1 MIMVQQCLRVA
12 GLELVSAVLPKC
24 WCNFGS
30 QPTAIAN
37 SSIQVSITCES
48 APQVRSTSLN
58 WRDIQALL
66 HHTVDAVC
74 LESDGWL
81 LHNPIS
87 GKTLPIRCSQ
97 DYRQV
102 TVYCP
107 DDTLLQ
113 QEESLSLLRTAM
125 ECRFCHES
133 IVSLHAACVEGE
145 GYAVCFTGDSGM
157 GKSTRA
163 QAWMQGLGAQFI
175 SGDRPAI
182 RLEQKGCTACGVPWD
197 GKEQIFRN
205 VERPLS
211 AILEVRRAPFTRLRR
226 LTEDQAYQVLIRQSF
241 IPMWDADTAA
251 LAMVNVGRLSRS
263 VPVYRLFCG
272 PEEADA
278 RETYRIL
285 FKNPEEIREELP
297 DMQIREGF
305 ILRTI
310 GSEHMVMPT
319 GENIAKFGGA
329 VVLSDTAAF
338 IFEQLKQ
345 PIARE
350 DLVKLIVGE
359 FDVDEATAGKDL
371 DELVDGFREMG
382 ILVG

>member
-1 MIMVQQCLRVA
+1 MRIA
-12 GLELVSAVLPKC
+12 GICVESAVHLND
-24 WCNFGS
+24 WENFTE
-30 QPTAIAN
+30 QRAAAN
-37 SSIQVSITCES
+37 EASIQVHLVYEN
-48 APQVRSTSLN
+48 APEALFSRAN
-58 WRDIQALL
+58 WFDIQ
-66 HHTVDAVC
+66 TVLQRTSSAAP
-74 LESDGWL
+74 LGDGEWL
-81 LHNPIS
+81 LRNPLS
-87 GKTLPIRCSQ
+87 GKALPIRCSQ
-97 DYRQV
+97 EYRQI

-133 IVSLHAACVEGE
+133 IISLHAACVEGD
-145 GYAVCFTGDSGM
+145 GYAVCFTGDSGV

-163 QAWMQGLGAQFI
+163 QAWIQGLGARFI

-182 RLEQKGCTACGVPWD
+182 RLEADGCTVCGVPWD

-278 RETYRIL
+278 RGTYRIL

-297 DMQIREGF
+297 DMQIKEGF